1 MKPYIHYMV
10 IYMFMLSSP
19 FLVIYYIHD
28 KINDSYQSC

>member
-10 IYMFMLSSP
+10 IYMFMLRLP

-28 KINDSYQSC
+28 KIIDSYQSC